1 MNKIR
6 KLLLLLCLSMSYAL
20 NTYATCLLKI
30 VQKDSDDLPD
40 ESGVLIMKT
49 ELPTELGK
57 PLTLYFYHKGYS
69 EFLIYKDGDENSS
82 GLIGGEIQDG
92 RSVTTFVGSKIM
104 YYGEGQNKY
113 VKLEIYNEGQI
124 ESNDG
129 PKELFLMII
138 SYHTHGSMVSAS
150 AATCNTI
157 GSPARCSECG
167 YGFTDGKGE
176 TNESQCSSSSYY
188 PALGH
193 EFTQDWTIDGDGKYR
208 VCTREGCSHRQYS
221 YDVTDAVPAFSIELA
236 DGETLTYPQSKA
248 PKFTYDR
255 NLCTVS
261 VDGNSTAC
269 ELTAEQIKKVTSS
282 WNHNNTAH
290 QCDDKSWVDG
300 CSYDGCT
307 EGLSRRWVY
316 INSQEVE
323 TTTTTGDI
331 IIDNLALTDASGYQ
345 CDAALTANTATYSR
359 TMTNRWGTLC
369 LPMQITYNGEAKEK
383 YYKLSAVTD
392 TEIQLEEITEDIPA
406 GTPVL
411 VRRSADENGI
421 TLTVN
426 NVPVTTAPI
435 DGSTVDGMTL
445 VGTFTP
451 TEALPESSYVI
462 GNNKF
467 WLVKDLNAT
476 EGNPKVRAGAFRAYI
491 SSTGAQTSQ
500 PSSLRIESGE
510 ATAIAERLNALT
522 DEKAEYYDLNGRR
535 IDGLRKGVNI
545 VRRNGTTTKVTI
557 K

>member
-1 MNKIR
+1 MSKIR
-6 KLLLLLCLSMSYAL
+6 KLLLLLCLSLSYAL

-30 VQKDSDDLPD
+30 VQKDSGDLPD
-40 ESGVLIMKT
+40 ESEVLIKT
-49 ELPTELGK
+49 ELPTEQWK
-57 PLTLYFYHKGYS
+57 SITLYFYHKGYS

-82 GLIGGEIQDG
+82 DLIGGKIEDNG
-92 RSVTTFVGSKIM
+92 YMTTFVGSKIM

-113 VKLEIYNEGQI
+113 VKLEICNEGQI
-124 ESNDG
+124 ES
-129 PKELFLMII
+129 KEQFLMTI
-138 SYHTHGSMVSAS
+138 SKHDHSMVSAS
-150 AATCNTI
+150 AATCKTI
-157 GSPARCSECG
+157 GRPARCSECG

-176 TNESQCSSSSYY
+176 TNESQCSSSFYY

-193 EFTQDWTIDGDGKYR
+193 EFTQDWTSDGDGKYR
-208 VCTREGCSHRQYS
+208 VCTREGCSHKQYS
-221 YDVTDAVPAFSIELA
+221 YDVTDAVPAFEIELA

-269 ELTAEQIKKVTSS
+269 ELTAEQIKKVTAP
-282 WNHNNTAH
+282 WNHNNIPH

-307 EGLSRRWVY
+307 VGLSRRWVE

-331 IIDNLALTDASGYQ
+331 IIDNLDLTYASGYQ
-345 CDAALTANTATYSR
+345 CDATLTANTATYSR

-383 YYKLSAVTD
+383 YYKLSAVTA

-426 NVPVTTAPI
+426 NVPVITAPTA
-435 DGSTVDGMTL
+435 GSMADGMTL

>member
-1 MNKIR
+1 MSKIR
-6 KLLLLLCLSMSYAL
+6 KLLLLLCLSLSYAL

-30 VQKDSDDLPD
+30 VQKDSGDLPD
-40 ESGVLIMKT
+40 ESEVLIKT
-49 ELPTELGK
+49 ELPKEEGET
-57 PLTLYFYHKGYS
+57 LTLYFYHKGYS

-82 GLIGGEIQDG
+82 DLIGGRIEDNG
-92 RSVTTFVGSKIM
+92 YMTTFVGSKIM

-113 VKLEIYNEGQI
+113 VKLEICNEGQI
-124 ESNDG
+124 ES
-129 PKELFLMII
+129 KEQFLMTI
-138 SYHTHGSMVSAS
+138 SKHDHSMVSAS
-150 AATCNTI
+150 AATCKTI
-157 GSPARCSECG
+157 GRPAYCLECG

-176 TNESQCSSSSYY
+176 TNESQCSSSFYY

-193 EFTQDWTIDGDGKYR
+193 EFTQDWTSDGDGRYR
-208 VCTREGCSHRQYS
+208 VCAREGCSHRQYS

-261 VDGNSTAC
+261 VDGSSTAC

-307 EGLSRRWVY
+307 VGLSRRWVE
-316 INSQEVE
+316 INSQEVA

-331 IIDNLALTDASGYQ
+331 IIDNLDLTYASGYQ
-345 CDAALTANTATYSR
+345 CDATLTANTATYSR

-383 YYKLSAVTD
+383 YYKLSAVTA

-411 VRRSADENGI
+411 VRRSADANGI

-435 DGSTVDGMTL
+435 DGSMADGMTL

>member
-1 MNKIR
+1 M
-6 KLLLLLCLSMSYAL
+6 
-20 NTYATCLLKI
+20 
-30 VQKDSDDLPD
+30 
-40 ESGVLIMKT
+40 
-49 ELPTELGK
+49 
-57 PLTLYFYHKGYS
+57 
-69 EFLIYKDGDENSS
+69 
-82 GLIGGEIQDG
+82 
-92 RSVTTFVGSKIM
+92 TTFVGSKIM

-113 VKLEIYNEGQI
+113 VKLEICNEGQI
-124 ESNDG
+124 ESNG
-129 PKELFLMII
+129 ELKEQFLMTI
-138 SYHTHGSMVSAS
+138 SEHAHSMESAS
-150 AATCNTI
+150 AATCKTI
-157 GSPARCSECG
+157 GRPAYCSECG

-176 TNESQCSSSSYY
+176 TNESQCSSSFYY

-193 EFTQDWTIDGDGKYR
+193 DFTSQDWTSDGDGKYR
-208 VCTREGCSHRQYS
+208 VCAREGCSHKQYS
-221 YDVTDAVPAFSIELA
+221 YDVTDAVPAFEIELA

-269 ELTAEQIKKVTSS
+269 ELTAEQIKKVTAP
-282 WNHNNTAH
+282 WNHNNIPH

-307 EGLSRRWVY
+307 VGLSRRWVE

-331 IIDNLALTDASGYQ
+331 IIDNLDLTYASGYQ
-345 CDAALTANTATYSR
+345 CDATLTANTATYSR

-383 YYKLSAVTD
+383 YYKLSAVTA

>member
-1 MNKIR
+1 MSKIR

-20 NTYATCLLKI
+20 NTYATNLLKI
-30 VQKDSDDLPD
+30 VSK
-40 ESGVLIMKT
+40 ESEEQQPEEPGVLIMKT
-49 ELPTELGK
+49 ELPKEEGET
-57 PLTLYFYHKGYS
+57 LTLYFYHKVYS

-82 GLIGGEIQDG
+82 GLIGGKIKDG
-92 RSVTTFVGSKIM
+92 VSVTTFVGRKIM

-113 VKLEIYNEGQI
+113 VKLEIYNAGKI
-124 ESNDG
+124 LSNG
-129 PKELFLMII
+129 ELKEQFQMTI
-138 SYHTHGSMVSAS
+138 SEHDHSMVSAS
-150 AATCNTI
+150 AATCNAV
-157 GSPARCSECG
+157 GKPARCSECG
-167 YGFTDGKGE
+167 YYFLDDNG
-176 TNESQCSSSSYY
+176 TNESQCSSSFYY

-193 EFTQDWTIDGDGKYR
+193 EFTQEWTIDGDGKYR
-208 VCTREGCSHRQYS
+208 VCAREGCSHRQYS

-261 VDGNSTAC
+261 VDGSSTAC

-331 IIDNLALTDASGYQ
+331 IIDNLDLTYASGYQ
-345 CDAALTANTATYSR
+345 CDATLTANTATYSR

-383 YYKLSAVTD
+383 YYKLSAVTA

-411 VRRSADENGI
+411 VRRSADANGI

-491 SSTGAQTSQ
+491 SSTEAQTSQ